1 MVNRTLRRSYSET
14 RQSNDA
20 VRDTV
25 DSESGSS
32 KELVGGIANLDT
44 SAVGD
49 DTNDERDIDR
59 VSSSVG
65 IVEIDPERISDYIAG
80 GGTDT
85 GDASGTGK
93 RTRRKRGPNK
103 RTINKKSATETI
115 EPFLGMVHTLAA
127 TVLKTPELLLE
138 DDECKQLSNA
148 YVEFCKH
155 HDVPVLSEKR
165 MSEVQLVSAMFMI
178 YGPRVFA
185 MRARWKEEAA
195 ARRAKNVTPIQQRAN

>member
-25 DSESGSS
+25 DSESERVT
-32 KELVGGIANLDT
+32 ELAGGIENTDT
-44 SAVGD
+44 ESNSDGSD
-49 DTNDERDIDR
+49 NERNADGASGSIG
-59 VSSSVG
+59 VVT
-65 IVEIDPERISDYIAG
+65 IDPEHISDYIAN
-80 GGTDT
+80 GGTDS
-85 GDASGTGK
+85 GDSGTGK

-103 RTINKKSATETI
+103 RTLNKKSATETI